1 MVYSIHMK
9 QTLMKDTVCGDQRFR
24 SCAVENSK
32 CVNCGKLFIELLKKG
47 DWLKYKC
54 WSCKEMKDIKIQYI
68 WSKSQVEGRCQECMD
83 MDKVISPL
91 WEGFVDACEIH
102 HEKGNDEVT
111 TIEEKALNKIVALPK
126 EQLKEFLRRM
136 NSGIER

>member
-24 SCAVENSK
+24 ACAVENSK
-32 CVNCGKLFIELLKKG
+32 CVNCGKLFTELLKKG
-47 DWLKYKC
+47 DWIKHKC
-54 WSCKEMKDIKIQYI
+54 WSCKELKNIKVQYT
-68 WSKSQVEGRCQECMD
+68 WSKSQIEGRCQECLD
-83 MDKVISPL
+83 MDEAISPL
-91 WEGFVDACEIH
+91 MQDFVWASESDLTNEEIT
-102 HEKGNDEVT
+102 EKED
-111 TIEEKALNKIVALPK
+111 KALDKIIKLPK